1 MIKHLES
8 LYRKLNC
15 YIVFQSLEHINFYRS
30 TENIWKVMLEE
41 LDAIAWT
48 NRGARVAFFTRLD
61 DATEK
66 MAAHIHGN
74 GNGLAMRDVQSSE
87 FKVYFLP

>member
-1 MIKHLES
+1 
-8 LYRKLNC
+8 
-15 YIVFQSLEHINFYRS
+15 
-30 TENIWKVMLEE
+30 MLEE

-48 NRGARVAFFTRLD
+48 NRGARVSFFTRLD
-61 DATEK
+61 DAAEK

-87 FKVYFLP
+87 FKVYFLPWNSVKVFGVRTKKLILRGAKSLKKPSAR